1 MRKLL
6 IISLIL
12 FGLSPLVKG
21 QMLNLNYQM
30 SVPLGKMNDYAGKMS
45 FRGMDLEYHH
55 FLNEK
60 FSIGGM
66 IGWNTFYKDKGKLT
80 GDFLFKGSKDIHTI
94 TGYQYR
100 YINTVPIM
108 VMGRYWLTDQNT
120 MFRPYLGLGL
130 GTSWTEL
137 KTDLGQFT
145 ATNARWQFAFAP
157 EIGTI
162 IPVNDQF
169 AFNIGVINRGME
181 PWQCHGS
188 IYFNLHFPDNKKVF
202 RFEPNPCGYGY
213 GQNKFY

>member
-80 GDFLFKGSKDIHTI
+80 GDFLFKGSKDIH
-94 TGYQYR
+94 R
-100 YINTVPIM
+100 SPVINTVTST
-108 VMGRYWLTDQNT
+108 RY
-120 MFRPYLGLGL
+120 P
-130 GTSWTEL
+130 SW
-137 KTDLGQFT
+137 
-145 ATNARWQFAFAP
+145 
-157 EIGTI
+157 
-162 IPVNDQF
+162 
-169 AFNIGVINRGME
+169 
-181 PWQCHGS
+181 
-188 IYFNLHFPDNKKVF
+188 
-202 RFEPNPCGYGY
+202 
-213 GQNKFY
+213 

>member
-120 MFRPYLGLGL
+120 TFRPYLGLGL

-169 AFNIGVINRGME
+169 AFNIGAKYTYGTTS
-181 PWQCHGS
+181 G
-188 IYFNLHFPDNKKVF
+188 KV
-202 RFEPNPCGYGY
+202 EAM
-213 GQNKFY
+213 QNFTISVGIVFMGN

>member
-100 YINTVPIM
+100 YINTVHHGDGTLLADRSEHHVQTLSGTRI
-108 VMGRYWLTDQNT
+108 RYQLDRTKN
-120 MFRPYLGLGL
+120 R
-130 GTSWTEL
+130 S
-137 KTDLGQFT
+137 
-145 ATNARWQFAFAP
+145 
-157 EIGTI
+157 GTI
-162 IPVNDQF
+162 H
-169 AFNIGVINRGME
+169 
-181 PWQCHGS
+181 CHKRKMA
-188 IYFNLHFPDNKKVF
+188 ICF
-202 RFEPNPCGYGY
+202 RT
-213 GQNKFY
+213 

>member
-108 VMGRYWLTDQNT
+108 VMDVTG
-120 MFRPYLGLGL
+120 
-130 GTSWTEL
+130 
-137 KTDLGQFT
+137 
-145 ATNARWQFAFAP
+145 
-157 EIGTI
+157 
-162 IPVNDQF
+162 
-169 AFNIGVINRGME
+169 
-181 PWQCHGS
+181 
-188 IYFNLHFPDNKKVF
+188 
-202 RFEPNPCGYGY
+202 
-213 GQNKFY
+213 

>member
-80 GDFLFKGSKDIHTI
+80 G
-94 TGYQYR
+94 
-100 YINTVPIM
+100 
-108 VMGRYWLTDQNT
+108 
-120 MFRPYLGLGL
+120 L

-137 KTDLGQFT
+137 KTALGQFT

-169 AFNIGVINRGME
+169 AFNIGAKYTYGTKS
-181 PWQCHGS
+181 G
-188 IYFNLHFPDNKKVF
+188 KV
-202 RFEPNPCGYGY
+202 EAM
-213 GQNKFY
+213 QNFTISVGIVFMGN

>member
-6 IISLIL
+6 FISLIL

-30 SVPLGKMNDYAGKMS
+30 SIPLGKTNDYTGKTS

-55 FLNEK
+55 YLSEK
-60 FSIGGM
+60 FSVGGL
-66 IGWNTFYKDKGKLT
+66 IGWNTFYKDKGKVS

-94 TGYQYR
+94 TGYQFR

-108 VMGRYWLTDQNT
+108 VVGRYWFSTQNS

-137 KTDLGQFT
+137 KTDVGQFS
-145 ATNARWQFAFAP
+145 ATTARWQFAFAP
-157 EIGTI
+157 EIGTL
-162 IPVNDQF
+162 IPLNDQF
-169 AFNIGVINRGME
+169 AFNVGAKYNYGTKSGRIDAMQSFTISVGI
-181 PWQCHGS
+181 
-188 IYFNLHFPDNKKVF
+188 VF
-202 RFEPNPCGYGY
+202 M
-213 GQNKFY
+213 GQQ

>member
-94 TGYQYR
+94 TGYQYS

-145 ATNARWQFAFAP
+145 DREVLHGFHFSGFGSVGVFSPDVECKLVVDGDNGTYFGCESELPSCVRGS
-157 EIGTI
+157 ELSHIG
-162 IPVNDQF
+162 F
-169 AFNIGVINRGME
+169 
-181 PWQCHGS
+181 
-188 IYFNLHFPDNKKVF
+188 
-202 RFEPNPCGYGY
+202 
-213 GQNKFY
+213 

>member
-1 MRKLL
+1 
-6 IISLIL
+6 
-12 FGLSPLVKG
+12 
-21 QMLNLNYQM
+21 
-30 SVPLGKMNDYAGKMS
+30 
-45 FRGMDLEYHH
+45 
-55 FLNEK
+55 
-60 FSIGGM
+60 M

-130 GTSWTEL
+130 GTQLDRTKNRSGTIH
-137 KTDLGQFT
+137 

-169 AFNIGVINRGME
+169 EFNIGAKYTYGTKS
-181 PWQCHGS
+181 G
-188 IYFNLHFPDNKKVF
+188 KV
-202 RFEPNPCGYGY
+202 EAM
-213 GQNKFY
+213 QNFTISVGIVFMGN

>member
-66 IGWNTFYKDKGKLT
+66 IGWNTFYKDK
-80 GDFLFKGSKDIHTI
+80 
-94 TGYQYR
+94 
-100 YINTVPIM
+100 
-108 VMGRYWLTDQNT
+108 
-120 MFRPYLGLGL
+120 
-130 GTSWTEL
+130 
-137 KTDLGQFT
+137 
-145 ATNARWQFAFAP
+145 
-157 EIGTI
+157 
-162 IPVNDQF
+162 VN
-169 AFNIGVINRGME
+169 
-181 PWQCHGS
+181 
-188 IYFNLHFPDNKKVF
+188 
-202 RFEPNPCGYGY
+202 
-213 GQNKFY
+213 